1 MAHQLHV
8 PFQIFGAFLAWETR
22 HVSIPALND
31 SRHVGLSV
39 YNVAIMCICG
49 AAVALVLVDHQ
60 DAMFLIIGKIRVLP
74 TLRNVNSKSRKIV
87 SNLSKKISG
96 VFVMFCTTATLWL
109 VFVPK
114 MLELRRNPGGSIDKR
129 FRPTLRPMSKT
140 RRDSSASEL
149 ESKLKDVK
157 SLNSKYRKTLLEKES
172 ELQVSFLLTETYH
185 AHFTFSIKESTHLS
199 GITGKT

>member
-1 MAHQLHV
+1 M
-8 PFQIFGAFLAWETR
+8 IFGAFLAWETR

-60 DAMFLIIGKIRVLP
+60 DAMFLIIG
-74 TLRNVNSKSRKIV
+74 
-87 SNLSKKISG
+87 
-96 VFVMFCTTATLWL
+96 VFVLFCTTATLWL

-140 RRDSSASEL
+140 RRDSSVSEL
-149 ESKLKDVK
+149 ETKLKDVK

-172 ELQVSFLLTETYH
+172 ELQMLIRRLGSEAKELLESRADSISDTNRLSVPLIRKEQPSATETSDI
-185 AHFTFSIKESTHLS
+185 TSLCSLS
-199 GITGKT
+199 SQDYASLQRTDSQK